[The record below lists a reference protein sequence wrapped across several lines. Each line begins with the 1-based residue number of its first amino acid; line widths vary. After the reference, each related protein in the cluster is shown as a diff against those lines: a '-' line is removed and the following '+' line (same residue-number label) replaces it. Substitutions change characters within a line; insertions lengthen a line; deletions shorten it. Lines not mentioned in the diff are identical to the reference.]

1 MAIKIGANL
10 AYNGKLPNF
19 ERDSFETKAAMKAF
33 DENSIDEG
41 HLSYCKED
49 GNIYQ
54 YKSANTVDATT
65 GRWRIFKTDIVVDD
79 TLNGTSTNPIQNKAV
94 STKIGDLMQIISY
107 LNCDNPSIFIQGAWV
122 DGNFVPNA
130 KNRISLNG
138 IRYGINAVLKEGYKY
153 TASCWFKDDG
163 TYIAEKYPNTEIDN
177 GYLCLSIGHVDNSD
191 ISTDEYPFESCSLGL
206 NLLSNNRYNDLSK
219 LKYCIPEYEIGKTI
233 LQDSGV
239 IGLDK
244 SRAIIKN
251 ISMPTVLKV
260 GDGYSIYNAILF
272 KDNLY
277 YSTELTNSVGR
288 KEAQLLKC
296 INQCYYYVTI
306 AKKDGTV
313 FTEDDF
319 KDAIVE
325 FSRDY
330 AINQNVQKSIKDN
343 LCPDL
348 ITIEGS
354 APNATTGIF
363 NLTSGYK
370 RTDFIPVDLIGEK
383 GIEFKN
389 TTSSTSFASYYYD
402 ANKRP
407 ISKVFQ
413 STGVIEKGIIQKADM
428 PENCAYIVLIF
439 PSSRYDISCKILNP
453 INEVVYSNID
463 TFLLKEKTPY
473 ILFDST
479 YLCNNSFIGN
489 FGLIK
494 FDSFKN
500 VKFKAIEVRWCKNIF
515 ISFRDKSKNQLAY
528 YTSSSDKMSTIY
540 IPFEGLQ
547 GRMNNWEELA
557 GVAIKF
563 GEGTVEELNEY
574 YIKLYYDDEIRDK
587 NLEGFDDFVYQY
599 AQRWSNFH
607 CLPYMAKNYNKGD
620 NDRYYFNLFIDT
632 DTHKETNNI
641 FRRVL
646 QWCRYAK
653 VRNTKPIYI
662 SLGDFGQVLLSDSP
676 AQSKTVW
683 KSYMKSMFDVIDTY
697 GYNTS
702 VPQLFTVGNHDTNQ
716 EKNNWGN
723 IEYFARKSDLYENIF
738 KPMLARYS
746 SNHTQLDTE
755 NKFANYKK
763 IGIVTDSENDSP
775 TYYYFDSEEHK
786 VRVIVCNVYDIEDS
800 RLSADLNSNSGDN
813 SEACVLSQM
822 QLDFIYNAMKG
833 AEEKGYCVILCG
845 HSFFST
851 NSMNVLRDF
860 AVAYRNKTTATS
872 TLNSTGKI
880 YDIDFSR
887 ASGKIF
893 YLQGHGHKFVR
904 SKLKNTDIGT
914 LEVDNFM
921 TIATCGSDTHFLRDI
936 DEDCFDILCYDDS
949 EGIKFVR
956 YGNANGMY
964 DSNHNDG
971 SDSNGFHFVDSPIK
985 F

>member
-1 MAIKIGANL
+1 MNDKIQLKRGTLANWLKVDPILMDGEL
-10 AYNGKLPNF
+10 ALVATDASKPTVY
-19 ERDSFETKAAMKAF
+19 DSKKV
-33 DENSIDEG
+33 G
-41 HLSYCKED
+41 D
-49 GNIYQ
+49 GTHKFSELEMLGYECLQ
-54 YKSANTVDATT
+54 ELGESQQ
-65 GRWRIFKTDIVVDD
+65 FPM
-79 TLNGTSTNPIQNKAV
+79 SQKAV

-107 LNCDNPSIFIQGAWV
+107 LNCDNPSIFIQGAW
-122 DGNFVPNA
+122 GNGTFAPNV
-130 KNRISLNG
+130 KSRISLNG
-138 IRYGINAVLKEGYKY
+138 IRHGINCVLKEGYKI
-153 TASCWFKDDG
+153 TACCWFKDDG
-163 TYIAEKYPNTEIDN
+163 TYIKDKFPNVEIDY

-219 LKYCIPEYEIGKTI
+219 LKYCIPEYEIGKSVS
-233 LQDSGV
+233 QDSGV
-239 IGLDK
+239 INLNNH
-244 SRAIIKN
+244 RAIIKN

-272 KDNLY
+272 KDNQY
-277 YSTELTNSVGR
+277 YSTELIASVDR
-288 KEAQLLKC
+288 KEAQLLNC
-296 INQCYYYVTI
+296 VNQLYYYVTI
-306 AKKDGTV
+306 NKNDGTV

-343 LCPDL
+343 LYPDL

-354 APNATTGIF
+354 APNATKGVFYPT
-363 NLTSGYK
+363 TGYK

-389 TTSSTSFASYYYD
+389 TASSSSFASYYFD

-413 STGVIEKGIIQKADM
+413 STGVVEKGIIKKADM

-439 PSSRYDISCKILNP
+439 PSDSKYDVSCKILNP

-473 ILFDST
+473 ILFDNT
-479 YLCNNSFIGN
+479 YLCNKSFIGN
-489 FGLIK
+489 YGGIL
-494 FDSFKN
+494 FDNFKN
-500 VKFKAIEVRWCKNIF
+500 VKFKAIEVRWCKSIF

-528 YTSSSDKMSTIY
+528 YNSSSDKMSTTY
-540 IPFEGLQ
+540 IPFEGIQ
-547 GRMNNWEELA
+547 GRMNSWEELA
-557 GVAIKF
+557 GVAIQF
-563 GEGTVEELNEY
+563 GEGTVEELSEY
-574 YIKLYYDDEIRDK
+574 YIKLYYNDEVCDK
-587 NLEGFDDFVYQY
+587 NLDGFDDFISKY

-620 NDRYYFNLFIDT
+620 NDKYYFNLFIDT

-646 QWCRYAK
+646 QWCRYSK
-653 VRNTKPIYI
+653 VRATKPIYI
-662 SLGDFGQVLLSDSP
+662 SLGDFGQYLPADKP

-723 IEYFARKSDLYENIF
+723 IEYFANKSDLYENIF

-800 RLSADLNSNSGDN
+800 KLSADLNSNSGDN
-813 SEACVLSQM
+813 SEAYVLSQM

-833 AEEKGYCVILCG
+833 AEEKGYCIILCG
-845 HSFFST
+845 HNFAST
-851 NSMNVLRDF
+851 NSMMVLRDF

-872 TLNSTGKI
+872 TLDDTGKI
-880 YDIDFSR
+880 YNIDFSR

-893 YLQGHGHKFVR
+893 YLQGHGHNFVR
-904 SKLKNTDIGT
+904 SKHKNTNIGT

-921 TIATCGSDTHFLRDI
+921 TIATCGSDTHFLRNV

-964 DSNHNDG
+964 DSNNNDG
-971 SDSNGFHFVDSPIK
+971 SDSNGFHFVDDPIK